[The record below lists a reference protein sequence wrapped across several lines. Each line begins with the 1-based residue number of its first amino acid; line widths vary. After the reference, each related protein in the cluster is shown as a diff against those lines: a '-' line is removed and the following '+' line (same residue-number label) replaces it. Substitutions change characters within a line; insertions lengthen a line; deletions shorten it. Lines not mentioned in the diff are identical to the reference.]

1 MHLCFIVLAALSP
14 VTRELAISFGLG
26 WLRSWPQDTQ
36 AGSYTDSPAKQ
47 IVFNDLILRRPIG
60 QVIRC
65 VSFLFRDQGLIEDNG
80 LLSICPLFIV

>member
-14 VTRELAISFGLG
+14 MTRELAISFGLG

-36 AGSYTDSPAKQ
+36 AGSYTDSPAKH
-47 IVFNDLILRRPIG
+47 IIFNDLILRHPIG

-65 VSFLFRDQGLIEDNG
+65 VYFFFPDQGLIEDYG
-80 LLSICPLFIV
+80 LLSVCPLLIP